1 MKKFLVM
8 VLVFQFLTIPL
19 YPVLQVSEVY
29 AQPVRDQYYKEEPQ
43 QPVYEPEPE
52 PEPEYQA
59 PNVEENITP
68 TYYPPARRY
77 DPPPVYEPEYE
88 PEPEWVPE
96 QEEAP
101 AAETEQPGGQ
111 EAATPAVKTA
121 YQVCLE
127 ENPGS
132 GYCDAIFYGIGQPA
146 NEPGVFNEGSPAVAE
161 TSGGNSGSWW
171 DTVTQ
176 WPADAWEWAK
186 DTAEETGQSIA
197 EVVAGTGDRI
207 ADMFGGGDEETA
219 SDSNSET
226 PSVGPQ
232 PQDPEWAGK
241 IEAADASWKNY
252 LANALSDNP
261 DPEAVAAMRAQT
273 ISVLGLPADSTDDQ
287 VLAFVSQKF
296 APEGVA
302 VGGTVADM
310 DINAQCLL
318 DPACAPDLSVP
329 SSAALVAQGSEGG
342 CDAVKAIRYVK
353 NANGSLAPIAD
364 LSCRP
369 EVTDTQARLEL
380 FNAAVLAQGQS
391 DKAESDETVNG
402 ILATSA
408 EALLCSSTIYASF
421 NREHC
426 DAVFKK
432 VASVGLQVG
441 SSIIASGTSSNEFLG
456 GDEVNAKC
464 QAVVRGFVNTR
475 PSSADAASR
484 MLDSEGCQYDERS
497 DLEREAALRE
507 AINPDSASAPDI
519 QAGLA
524 QAGLPSTGWRATKIQ
539 DIANELEFDLKNPN
553 ADPSKRDNFIAR
565 IIASDPEASTFI
577 IENVLGVPLTAFQ
590 NQAIARQICDRD
602 VGREVCALGIYD
614 PQARINQEVRPRGVY
629 LGLSDDEISLIN
641 AEAKALFPDF
651 QPSDPEQVKK
661 YAQARVEAYG
671 IFRGNGEYESQVR
684 KQAIAQI
691 MGMNVDDPELAGF
704 EQTYNVWNATA
715 DQILADSS
723 AGKTYGKAVGDTQ
736 TQLLLG
742 VGGLALDAPDLLGLG
757 VAGFMIARK
766 ALPKLVGRNGIKTTE
781 EAAEY
786 VARQGGRVVDV
797 DDLTVLP
804 EAQLAQGQ
812 ARPNAEVP
820 PVDSGTVVS
829 GRVPA
834 EEAADIPA
842 AGVKTPPVVQED
854 PGDQGFLA
862 SVGNRIGNWWDNVTG
877 QSDEVPAGN
886 IAQAPQGRVDDVP
899 KLKADEPVIGDPE
912 PVKVDPPAA
921 PKEEP
926 TGEVAAPAPKVDET
940 PVAPDA
946 PTQIADAP
954 TLIRPEEPNPVNV
967 DLPCAASLPAGFQ
980 LIKEVYAQDG
990 DRRPCRIWDPRDWG
1004 EIADGWFGRNQP
1016 ARIPDSP
1023 TKNQTDELAQI
1034 EPVDLDPSPAGPIAD
1049 IPDQASG
1056 IGTRAEGPVIADKPL
1071 VTFQDDFAARLKEK
1085 FPDGGDV
1092 EIGPPRPY
1100 SEGSSDTYISKNEG
1114 QVLLWTADQ
1123 SDGGLPPIV
1132 KNVSSTAPRGS
1143 KAGTQVVDAW
1153 EQTMADKGYR
1163 VVGANNV
1170 ETRIPQGQSAV
1181 RVQDGDKVLELTP
1194 AEAFWWGRGYRPY
1207 LEGERNSNKLWV
1219 KPLTPEGQESI
1230 DIARRLAQQSNNP
1243 YVDFTR
1249 YLDSTPKLS
1258 ESKVADEVVAQLS
1271 PSSTHDEIR
1280 VVLAEKGYL
1289 DREADELAYQVRQRL
1304 AESNS
1309 GSRADVL
1316 GLERNEITQVAGP
1329 DTPGIKPA
1337 VQAPA
1342 SQFDEYGQLIVPQ
1355 RSWWEDAVSIVTG
1368 LTSYA
1373 GDAIE
1378 NGWWRQGIL
1387 ARMFGEQ
1394 DTSQITPKLENL
1406 RTRLGQSR
1414 EVRVDEN
1421 GKLVFD
1427 PPSTPAVP
1435 GTNQADELAGRADA
1449 PGAGGVEPD
1458 SQAGRAGPDAPAPK
1472 DEPPLLPCN
1481 ISIRDWAG
1489 PNVLGTS
1496 RGPQVLAVT
1505 NGGAPC
1511 PVRAAV
1517 GAVLDGPV
1525 GGAVPLAWR
1534 ASLES
1539 TASLIDGLVRRSQEL
1554 GNSLMNRV
1562 RGNSSGPTRVQGVRG
1577 NKAFEAVLETYGNKP
1592 GVTEDLFPRYD
1603 DGTGGKT
1610 MVNLK
1615 PGDAGHLLSAKYPDS
1630 ERIILL
1636 TPGEVLKLEEGKH
1649 YNYII
1654 TSDKRIFIIERRNG
1668 MEIGEKHQQL
1678 AGELWKLD
1686 KVTAE
1691 AIANKNVGVVMA
1703 GEARVENGALLM
1715 DLQSGTFSRI
1725 SDNKGFK
1732 GVWASGQGEL
1742 SNLEDVVE
1750 GVTGIRPLAVRQVD
1764 VRKRNAV
1771 EFELDKEAAA
1781 KRSIDAPV
1789 GSSNRLVALNN
1800 RMQEWID
1807 DHPNATKTIGGVLLG
1822 VSAGV
1827 VLGVPFIVA
1836 FGRSGSAAP
1845 RLSSTAI
1852 PATSNT
1858 ADETDRSGDEETTA
1872 NASNQMGQIPSNS
1885 NVDPFLPSSQDLDGK
1900 VSVVPVSKNPSA
1912 ESAKKVDD
1920 IMDDFKNIVPKESR
1934 VPACAGLDSVLAN
1947 IWEDG
1952 RYDIIK
1958 NYGQV
1963 PGECLNPLPDG
1974 SQCEK
1979 GKVVNNTYTQCG
1991 GSIGLENQEFGVNY
2005 DITRTI
2011 RCEESN
2017 GKIEARIA
2025 YSEPKVSSEKGVCQ
2039 EKSEQKYSRDLGE
2052 SCSFDAECK
2061 GLAEC
2066 DSQVKVC
2073 RQRGEI
2079 RKYENGLDSKGYDD
2093 CVGLAATMKAQK
2105 NPVRGIEY
2113 ACHQDNKNSGFNNKR
2128 VQIYVMD
2135 SEALNI
2141 CMIKILDLGQ
2151 GVNCPKP

>member
-241 IEAADASWKNY
+241 IAAAQAEWDNYKNQA
-252 LANALSDNP
+252 LAE
-261 DPEAVAAMRAQT
+261 DPEAAAQTRERLVASLGLDAGIGDEQILASLNSGADGLNFSGTPPDITVEVAEPSECQVEGGCLAASGDEAPRFDLLYTLTNIPGPFEMGVRLADGFLTNGIGGIGLDYSASVAAENNVESVEKQLGILKKLKESGVTSHLSSDGSVDHAKAGQEYLKLFPESAAEIQPYLSAVSEADKKDEALRESSLSFATGGGSDGIASAIESGQEWKSTAVNLDQLVFNKPEVWAVLREDPSIYVPGDPDGNIDLAALARATRRYYQT
-273 ISVLGLPADSTDDQ
+273 EGSESGLR
-287 VLAFVSQKF
+287 LANTTVESAEK
-296 APEGVA
+296 AEKSHTEGVA
-302 VGGTVADM
+302 QVGALALTLMMGGASGGVAGALANVYLPFGVDDAVTGAINSRNASRVADAVGDVVPQRAPGPEAVSVREIAEVQARPQEVAPVEEYSWFDPRRWIGM
-310 DINAQCLL
+310 KPQEEIPVTRL
-318 DPACAPDLSVP
+318 DEPEQ
-329 SSAALVAQGSEGG
+329 VAQG
-342 CDAVKAIRYVK
+342 
-353 NANGSLAPIAD
+353 LAPDPVRVGEPKVPAT
-364 LSCRP
+364 RVEEP
-369 EVTDTQARLEL
+369 EV
-380 FNAAVLAQGQS
+380 
-391 DKAESDETVNG
+391 
-402 ILATSA
+402 
-408 EALLCSSTIYASF
+408 EA
-421 NREHC
+421 
-426 DAVFKK
+426 
-432 VASVGLQVG
+432 
-441 SSIIASGTSSNEFLG
+441 
-456 GDEVNAKC
+456 
-464 QAVVRGFVNTR
+464 
-475 PSSADAASR
+475 PASR
-484 MLDSEGCQYDERS
+484 AQEPV
-497 DLEREAALRE
+497 RE
-507 AINPDSASAPDI
+507 
-519 QAGLA
+519 
-524 QAGLPSTGWRATKIQ
+524 
-539 DIANELEFDLKNPN
+539 
-553 ADPSKRDNFIAR
+553 
-565 IIASDPEASTFI
+565 
-577 IENVLGVPLTAFQ
+577 
-590 NQAIARQICDRD
+590 
-602 VGREVCALGIYD
+602 
-614 PQARINQEVRPRGVY
+614 
-629 LGLSDDEISLIN
+629 
-641 AEAKALFPDF
+641 
-651 QPSDPEQVKK
+651 
-661 YAQARVEAYG
+661 
-671 IFRGNGEYESQVR
+671 
-684 KQAIAQI
+684 
-691 MGMNVDDPELAGF
+691 
-704 EQTYNVWNATA
+704 
-715 DQILADSS
+715 
-723 AGKTYGKAVGDTQ
+723 
-736 TQLLLG
+736 
-742 VGGLALDAPDLLGLG
+742 
-757 VAGFMIARK
+757 
-766 ALPKLVGRNGIKTTE
+766 
-781 EAAEY
+781 
-786 VARQGGRVVDV
+786 
-797 DDLTVLP
+797 
-804 EAQLAQGQ
+804 
-812 ARPNAEVP
+812 AEVP
-820 PVDSGTVVS
+820 APNRAVD
-829 GRVPA
+829 
-834 EEAADIPA
+834 
-842 AGVKTPPVVQED
+842 
-854 PGDQGFLA
+854 
-862 SVGNRIGNWWDNVTG
+862 
-877 QSDEVPAGN
+877 
-886 IAQAPQGRVDDVP
+886 
-899 KLKADEPVIGDPE
+899 
-912 PVKVDPPAA
+912 
-921 PKEEP
+921 
-926 TGEVAAPAPKVDET
+926 
-940 PVAPDA
+940 

-954 TLIRPEEPNPVNV
+954 TPIRPEVPDTAKAE
-967 DLPCAASLPAGFQ
+967 LPCAAALPSYFQ
-980 LIKEVYAQDG
+980 LVREVYAQDG
-990 DRRPCRIWDPRDWG
+990 GGKPCNPLDPRDWG
-1004 EIADGWFGRNQP
+1004 DIVNGWLGRNQP

-1355 RSWWEDAVSIVTG
+1355 RSWWEDAVSRVRG

-1554 GNSLMNRV
+1554 GNSFMNRV

-1703 GEARVENGALLM
+1703 GEARIENGALLM

-1807 DHPNATKTIGGVLLG
+1807 DHPNATKTIVGVSLG

-1827 VLGVPFIVA
+1827 VLGVPFVVA